1 MNSFKKEKIKLP
13 KIGAR
18 TIKSGITVFLCS
30 LISILILK
38 RETGYISIISGI
50 TCIQNSLE
58 NSVNNGKNRII
69 GTIVGAVI
77 GFVGMSICNHY
88 NLNNFITTSLIASI
102 GTMATIY
109 VCVLFSI
116 TESINTA
123 YVMFL
128 ILMMN
133 IGQENWLN
141 YSLIRTIDTFIGVII
156 GINVNRFILKDSF
169 KKVKKAK

>member
-1 MNSFKKEKIKLP
+1 MNKINKEKIKLP

-18 TIKSGITVFLCS
+18 TVKSGITVFLCS
-30 LISILILK
+30 LISMLVLK
-38 RETGYISIISGI
+38 RDSVHISIISGM

-69 GTIVGAVI
+69 GTIVGAVVGFI
-77 GFVGMSICNHY
+77 GLSIAS
-88 NLNNFITTSLIASI
+88 LLKTNNFIVISLIAGF

-109 VCVLFSI
+109 ICVLFSI

-123 YVMFL
+123 YVMFI

-133 IGQENWLN
+133 IGQDNWLN
-141 YSLIRTIDTFIGVII
+141 YSIMRTIDTFVGVIV

-169 KKVKKAK
+169 KKVKKK